1 MLKFRL
7 SSIVDCRDIC
17 RK

>member
-7 SSIVDCRDIC
+7 SRYIQAEL
-17 RK
+17 